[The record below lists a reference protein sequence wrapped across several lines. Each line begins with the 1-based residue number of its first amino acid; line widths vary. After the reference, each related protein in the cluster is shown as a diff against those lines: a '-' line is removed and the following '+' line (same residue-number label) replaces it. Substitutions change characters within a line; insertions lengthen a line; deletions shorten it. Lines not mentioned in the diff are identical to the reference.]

1 MPMPRFMIPST
12 LMSPHRP
19 QAPAPARF
27 CSRVTIHQ
35 CKNYNT
41 INIDTN
47 TASIWHIKHIL
58 CIFCNVSINLQIY
71 YIYMEVSGNRG
82 TLKSSIL
89 NHFNR
94 IFHSTIL
101 PLGYP
106 SFMETPP
113 IQYTKNINSRGDWS
127 KATTSNLDINIH
139 LLASQIPWLL

>member
-1 MPMPRFMIPST
+1 MYVYTPSASINIAIVNGPYMIYLYRLKIVFIHSYVYFFKKKVYTYIYIYTHMKMPMPRFMIPLT

-71 YIYMEVSGNRG
+71 YIYGGFR
-82 TLKSSIL
+82 K
-89 NHFNR
+89 
-94 IFHSTIL
+94 
-101 PLGYP
+101 
-106 SFMETPP
+106 
-113 IQYTKNINSRGDWS
+113 
-127 KATTSNLDINIH
+127 
-139 LLASQIPWLL
+139 